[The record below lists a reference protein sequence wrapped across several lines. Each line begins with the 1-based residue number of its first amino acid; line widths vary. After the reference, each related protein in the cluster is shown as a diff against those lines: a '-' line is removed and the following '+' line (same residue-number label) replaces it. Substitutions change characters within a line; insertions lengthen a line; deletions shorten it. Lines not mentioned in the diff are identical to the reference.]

1 MLNPKKMPTF
11 APLKRREIRDGYGR
25 MAEWSN
31 AAVLKTVDLHGSGGS
46 NPSSSARI
54 GSFLRSDFFF
64 QVAYTPGPARST
76 DLFLVYSVNTLT
88 PFAMARVL
96 SALLKFYLSLHTTKT
111 NGIKMD
117 KNKVTEFLKH
127 RVLERF
133 ALGADA
139 ASQEEVNSNIQKG
152 IMIRG
157 TNLWVLIFAIF
168 IASLGLNTNSTA
180 VIIGAM
186 LISPLMG
193 PIIGMGYSMGVYDFR
208 LLKESLR
215 NFLIMIVVSLATSA
229 LFFTL
234 PLITTT
240 QSELLARTQPTT
252 YDILIALFGGLAGMV
267 AQTRKDRTGTVIPGV
282 AIATALMPPLCT
294 VGYGLATF
302 QFRFMLGALYLFTIN
317 SLFIALA
324 SFIVTRIMKF
334 KMIGEIEEHRLKKL
348 QNLMILVIV
357 LVTLPSVL
365 IAVSII
371 QRSSFE
377 ANYKKFVDE
386 AFNYDNTFV
395 VESNCQFN
403 PGRKKQSVIEVRLFG
418 EPLSDN
424 VINNIRGQMSSV
436 YHLPNADLVV
446 RQSNQE
452 GGGIAITALQSNY
465 TEMLNEKNRQI
476 SYLQERLASLGTAD
490 TLAVS
495 SMSRELGVFVPD
507 ISDMSMQRHISYNIN
522 GAATDTTYICIISF
536 RDDLEA
542 EPDMDLIKHWLTNR
556 TGASNI
562 QILVK

>member
-1 MLNPKKMPTF
+1 
-11 APLKRREIRDGYGR
+11 
-25 MAEWSN
+25 
-31 AAVLKTVDLHGSGGS
+31 
-46 NPSSSARI
+46 
-54 GSFLRSDFFF
+54 
-64 QVAYTPGPARST
+64 
-76 DLFLVYSVNTLT
+76 
-88 PFAMARVL
+88 
-96 SALLKFYLSLHTTKT
+96 
-111 NGIKMD
+111 MD

-193 PIIGMGYSMGVYDFR
+193 PIIGMGYSMGVYDFN

-215 NFLIMIVVSLATSA
+215 NFMFMIVVSLITSA
-229 LFFTL
+229 IFFTL
-234 PLITTT
+234 PLISST

-294 VGYGLATF
+294 VGYGLATL

-317 SLFIALA
+317 SIFIALA
-324 SFIVTRIMKF
+324 SFIVTRVMNF
-334 KMIGEIEEHRLKKL
+334 KMIGELEPGKLKKL
-348 QNLMILVIV
+348 KRAMVAVIII
-357 LVTLPSVL
+357 VTLPSVL
-365 IAVSII
+365 IAISII
-371 QRSSFE
+371 QRSAFE
-377 ANYKKFVDE
+377 ANYRNFVDE
-386 AFNYDNTFV
+386 AFKYDNTFV
-395 VESNCQFN
+395 VESKYEYNAN
-403 PGRKKQSVIEVRLFG
+403 PRKQSVIEVRLFG

-436 YHLPNADLVV
+436 YHLPKVDLVV

-452 GGGIAITALQSNY
+452 DGGIAITALQSNY

-476 SYLQERLASLGTAD
+476 SHLQEQLSSIRTAD

-495 SMSRELGVFVPD
+495 SMTRELGIFVPE
-507 ISDMSMQRHISYNIN
+507 INDMSLQRHISYNTD
-522 GAATDTTYICIISF
+522 GAATDTAYICIISF
-536 RDDLEA
+536 QDDTDIQ
-542 EPDMDLIKHWLTNR
+542 PKIDLIKDWLTKR
-556 TGASNI
+556 AGATNI
-562 QILVK
+562 NILVK

>member
-1 MLNPKKMPTF
+1 MHF
-11 APLKRREIRDGYGR
+11 IRH
-25 MAEWSN
+25 
-31 AAVLKTVDLHGSGGS
+31 K
-46 NPSSSARI
+46 
-54 GSFLRSDFFF
+54 
-64 QVAYTPGPARST
+64 
-76 DLFLVYSVNTLT
+76 
-88 PFAMARVL
+88 
-96 SALLKFYLSLHTTKT
+96 
-111 NGIKMD
+111 
-117 KNKVTEFLKH
+117 
-127 RVLERF
+127 VLERF

-139 ASQEEVNSNIQKG
+139 ATQEEVNSNIQKG
-152 IMIRG
+152 IMIKG
-157 TNLWVLIFAIF
+157 SNLWVLIFAIF

-193 PIIGMGYSMGVYDFR
+193 PIIGMGYSMGVYDFA

-215 NFLIMIVVSLATSA
+215 NFLIMILVSLVTSA
-229 LFFTL
+229 IFFTL
-234 PLITTT
+234 PLITST

-267 AQTRKDRTGTVIPGV
+267 AQTRKERTGTVIPGV

-324 SFIVTRIMKF
+324 SFIVTRVMNY
-334 KMIGEIEEHRLKKL
+334 KMIGEIEEHRLKRLK
-348 QNLMILVIV
+348 NLMILIIVII
-357 LVTLPSVL
+357 TLPSVL
-365 IAVSII
+365 IAISII

-377 ANYKKFVDE
+377 ANYKNFVAE

-395 VESNCQFN
+395 VESTYQYN
-403 PGRKKQSVIEVRLFG
+403 PGLKKQSVIEVRLFG

-424 VINNIRGQMSSV
+424 VVNNIRGQMSSV
-436 YHLPNADLVV
+436 YHLPKADLVV

-476 SYLQERLASLGTAD
+476 SRLQEQLASIRTVD

-495 SMSRELGVFVPD
+495 SMTRELGIFVPD
-507 ISDMSMQRHISYNIN
+507 ISDMSLQRHISYNID
-522 GAATDTTYICIISF
+522 GAATDTAYICIISF
-536 RDDLEA
+536 REDMEA
-542 EPDMDLIKHWLTNR
+542 EPDIDLIKHWLTNR

-562 QILVK
+562 KILVK

>member
-1 MLNPKKMPTF
+1 
-11 APLKRREIRDGYGR
+11 
-25 MAEWSN
+25 
-31 AAVLKTVDLHGSGGS
+31 
-46 NPSSSARI
+46 
-54 GSFLRSDFFF
+54 
-64 QVAYTPGPARST
+64 
-76 DLFLVYSVNTLT
+76 
-88 PFAMARVL
+88 
-96 SALLKFYLSLHTTKT
+96 
-111 NGIKMD
+111 MD
-117 KNKVTEFLKH
+117 KNNVIHFIRHK
-127 RVLERF
+127 VLERF

-139 ASQEEVNSNIQKG
+139 ATQEEVNSNIQKG
-152 IMIRG
+152 IMIKG
-157 TNLWVLIFAIF
+157 SNLWVLIFAIF

-193 PIIGMGYSMGVYDFR
+193 PIIGMGYSMGVYDFA

-215 NFLIMIVVSLATSA
+215 NFLIMIVVSLVTSA
-229 LFFTL
+229 IFFTL
-234 PLITTT
+234 PLITST

-267 AQTRKDRTGTVIPGV
+267 AQTRKERTGTVIPGV

-324 SFIVTRIMKF
+324 SFIVTRVMNY
-334 KMIGEIEEHRLKKL
+334 KMIGEIEEHRLKRLK
-348 QNLMILVIV
+348 NLMILIIVII
-357 LVTLPSVL
+357 TLPSVL
-365 IAVSII
+365 IAISII

-377 ANYKKFVDE
+377 ANYKNFVAE

-395 VESNCQFN
+395 VESTYRYN
-403 PGRKKQSVIEVRLFG
+403 PGLKKQSVIEVRLFG

-424 VINNIRGQMSSV
+424 VVNNIRGQMSSV
-436 YHLPNADLVV
+436 YHLPKADLVV

-476 SYLQERLASLGTAD
+476 SRLQEQLASIRTAD

-495 SMSRELGVFVPD
+495 SMTRELGIFVPD
-507 ISDMSMQRHISYNIN
+507 ISDMSLQRHISYNID
-522 GAATDTTYICIISF
+522 GAATDTAYICIISF
-536 RDDLEA
+536 REDMEA
-542 EPDMDLIKHWLTNR
+542 EPDIDLIKHWLTNR

-562 QILVK
+562 KILVK

>member
-1 MLNPKKMPTF
+1 
-11 APLKRREIRDGYGR
+11 
-25 MAEWSN
+25 
-31 AAVLKTVDLHGSGGS
+31 
-46 NPSSSARI
+46 
-54 GSFLRSDFFF
+54 
-64 QVAYTPGPARST
+64 
-76 DLFLVYSVNTLT
+76 
-88 PFAMARVL
+88 
-96 SALLKFYLSLHTTKT
+96 
-111 NGIKMD
+111 MD
-117 KNKVTEFLKH
+117 KNKVMDFIRH

-139 ASQEEVNSNIQKG
+139 ATQEEVNSNIRKG

-193 PIIGMGYSMGVYDFR
+193 PIIGMGYSMGVYDFN

-215 NFLIMIVVSLATSA
+215 NFLFMIVVSLITSA
-229 LFFTL
+229 IFFTL
-234 PLITTT
+234 PLISST

-294 VGYGLATF
+294 VGYGLATL

-317 SLFIALA
+317 SIFIALA
-324 SFIVTRIMKF
+324 SFIVTRVMNF
-334 KMIGEIEEHRLKKL
+334 NMIGELEPDKLKKL
-348 QNLMILVIV
+348 KRAMVAVIII
-357 LVTLPSVL
+357 VTLPSVL
-365 IAVSII
+365 IAISII
-371 QRSSFE
+371 QRSAFE
-377 ANYKKFVDE
+377 ANYRNFVDE
-386 AFNYDNTFV
+386 AFKYDNTFV
-395 VESNCQFN
+395 VESKYEYNAN
-403 PGRKKQSVIEVRLFG
+403 PRKQSVIEVRLFG

-436 YHLPNADLVV
+436 YHLPKVDLVV

-452 GGGIAITALQSNY
+452 DGGIAITALQSNY

-476 SYLQERLASLGTAD
+476 SHLQEQLSSIRTAD

-495 SMSRELGVFVPD
+495 NMTRELGIFVPE
-507 ISDMSMQRHISYNIN
+507 INDMSLQRHISYNTD
-522 GAATDTTYICIISF
+522 GAATDTAYICIISF
-536 RDDLEA
+536 RDETDIQ
-542 EPDMDLIKHWLTNR
+542 PKIDLIKDWLTKR
-556 TGASNI
+556 AGATNI
-562 QILVK
+562 NILVK

>member
-1 MLNPKKMPTF
+1 
-11 APLKRREIRDGYGR
+11 
-25 MAEWSN
+25 
-31 AAVLKTVDLHGSGGS
+31 
-46 NPSSSARI
+46 
-54 GSFLRSDFFF
+54 
-64 QVAYTPGPARST
+64 
-76 DLFLVYSVNTLT
+76 
-88 PFAMARVL
+88 
-96 SALLKFYLSLHTTKT
+96 
-111 NGIKMD
+111 MD

-127 RVLERF
+127 RVLDRF

-139 ASQEEVNSNIQKG
+139 ASQEEVNSNIHKG

-193 PIIGMGYSMGVYDFR
+193 PIIGMGYSMGVYDFN

-215 NFLIMIVVSLATSA
+215 NFLFMIVVSLITSA
-229 LFFTL
+229 VFFTL
-234 PLITTT
+234 PLISST

-294 VGYGLATF
+294 VGYGLATL

-317 SLFIALA
+317 SIFIALA
-324 SFIVTRIMKF
+324 SFIVTRVMNF
-334 KMIGEIEEHRLKKL
+334 KMIGELEPDKLKKL
-348 QNLMILVIV
+348 KRAMVAVIII
-357 LVTLPSVL
+357 VTLPSVL
-365 IAVSII
+365 IAISII
-371 QRSSFE
+371 QRSAFE
-377 ANYKKFVDE
+377 ANYRNFVDE
-386 AFNYDNTFV
+386 AFKYDNTFV
-395 VESNCQFN
+395 VESKYEYNAN
-403 PGRKKQSVIEVRLFG
+403 PRKQSVIEVRLFG

-436 YHLPNADLVV
+436 YHLPKVDLVV

-452 GGGIAITALQSNY
+452 DGGIAITALQSNY

-476 SYLQERLASLGTAD
+476 SHLQEQLSSIRTAD

-495 SMSRELGVFVPD
+495 SMTRELGIFVPE
-507 ISDMSMQRHISYNIN
+507 INDMSLQRHISYNTD
-522 GAATDTTYICIISF
+522 GAATDTAYICIISF
-536 RDDLEA
+536 WDETDIQ
-542 EPDMDLIKHWLTNR
+542 PKIDLIKDWLTKR
-556 TGASNI
+556 AGATNVN
-562 QILVK
+562 ILVK

>member
-1 MLNPKKMPTF
+1 
-11 APLKRREIRDGYGR
+11 
-25 MAEWSN
+25 
-31 AAVLKTVDLHGSGGS
+31 
-46 NPSSSARI
+46 
-54 GSFLRSDFFF
+54 
-64 QVAYTPGPARST
+64 
-76 DLFLVYSVNTLT
+76 
-88 PFAMARVL
+88 
-96 SALLKFYLSLHTTKT
+96 
-111 NGIKMD
+111 MD

-139 ASQEEVNSNIQKG
+139 ASQEEVNSNIHKG

-193 PIIGMGYSMGVYDFR
+193 PIIGMGYSMGVYDFN

-215 NFLIMIVVSLATSA
+215 NFLFMIVVSLITSA
-229 LFFTL
+229 IFFTL
-234 PLITTT
+234 PLISST

-294 VGYGLATF
+294 VGYGLATL

-317 SLFIALA
+317 SIFIALA
-324 SFIVTRIMKF
+324 SFIVTRVMNF
-334 KMIGEIEEHRLKKL
+334 KMIGELEPDKLKKL
-348 QNLMILVIV
+348 KHAMVAVIII
-357 LVTLPSVL
+357 VTLPSVL
-365 IAVSII
+365 IAISII
-371 QRSSFE
+371 QRSAFE
-377 ANYKKFVDE
+377 ANYRNFVDE
-386 AFNYDNTFV
+386 AFKYDNTFV
-395 VESNCQFN
+395 VESKYEYNAN
-403 PGRKKQSVIEVRLFG
+403 PRKQSVIEVRLFG

-436 YHLPNADLVV
+436 YHLPKVDLVV

-452 GGGIAITALQSNY
+452 DGGIAITALQSNY

-476 SYLQERLASLGTAD
+476 SHLQEQLSSIRTAD

-495 SMSRELGVFVPD
+495 NMTRELGIFVPE
-507 ISDMSMQRHISYNIN
+507 INDMSLQRHISYNTD
-522 GAATDTTYICIISF
+522 GAATDTAYICIISF
-536 RDDLEA
+536 QDDTDIQ
-542 EPDMDLIKHWLTNR
+542 PKIDLIKDWLTKR
-556 TGASNI
+556 AGATNI
-562 QILVK
+562 NILVK

>member
-1 MLNPKKMPTF
+1 
-11 APLKRREIRDGYGR
+11 
-25 MAEWSN
+25 
-31 AAVLKTVDLHGSGGS
+31 
-46 NPSSSARI
+46 
-54 GSFLRSDFFF
+54 
-64 QVAYTPGPARST
+64 
-76 DLFLVYSVNTLT
+76 
-88 PFAMARVL
+88 
-96 SALLKFYLSLHTTKT
+96 
-111 NGIKMD
+111 MD
-117 KNKVTEFLKH
+117 KNKVADFLKH

-139 ASQEEVNSNIQKG
+139 ASQEEVNSNIRKG
-152 IMIRG
+152 ITIRG

-193 PIIGMGYSMGVYDFR
+193 PIIGMGYSMGVYDFN
-208 LLKESLR
+208 LLKESIR
-215 NFLIMIVVSLATSA
+215 NFLFMVVISLITSA

-267 AQTRKDRTGTVIPGV
+267 AQTRKERTGTVIPGV

-294 VGYGLATF
+294 VGYGLATL

-317 SLFIALA
+317 TIFIALA
-324 SFIVTRIMKF
+324 SFLVTRVMKF

-348 QNLMILVIV
+348 KNLMVMVII
-357 LVTLPSVL
+357 LVTLPSVM

-377 ANYKKFVDE
+377 ANYKHFVDE
-386 AFNYDNTFV
+386 AFQYDNTFV
-395 VESNCQFN
+395 VESSFEYN
-403 PGRKKQSVIEVRLFG
+403 PAPKKQSVIEVRLFG

-424 VINNIRGQMSSV
+424 VIGNIRGQMTTV
-436 YHLPNADLVV
+436 YHLPKTDLVV

-452 GGGIAITALQSNY
+452 GGEVAISALQSNY
-465 TEMLNEKNRQI
+465 SEMLAEKNRQI
-476 SYLQERLASLGTAD
+476 AYLQDQLSSIRTAD

-495 SMSRELGVFVPD
+495 SMTRELGIFVPQ
-507 ISDMSMQRHISYNIN
+507 ISDMSLSRHVSYNID
-522 GAATDTTYICIISF
+522 GAATDTLYICIITF
-536 RDDLEA
+536 RNEM
-542 EPDMDLIKHWLTNR
+542 ESVPDMDLIRHWLTNR
-556 TGASNI
+556 TGVSNI
-562 QILVK
+562 KFLVK

>member
-1 MLNPKKMPTF
+1 
-11 APLKRREIRDGYGR
+11 
-25 MAEWSN
+25 
-31 AAVLKTVDLHGSGGS
+31 
-46 NPSSSARI
+46 
-54 GSFLRSDFFF
+54 
-64 QVAYTPGPARST
+64 
-76 DLFLVYSVNTLT
+76 
-88 PFAMARVL
+88 
-96 SALLKFYLSLHTTKT
+96 
-111 NGIKMD
+111 MD

-193 PIIGMGYSMGVYDFR
+193 PIIGMGYSMGVYDFN

-215 NFLIMIVVSLATSA
+215 NFLFMIIVSLITSA
-229 LFFTL
+229 IFFTL
-234 PLITTT
+234 PLISST

-294 VGYGLATF
+294 VGYGLATL

-317 SLFIALA
+317 SIFIALA
-324 SFIVTRIMKF
+324 SFIVTRVMNF
-334 KMIGEIEEHRLKKL
+334 NMIGELEPDKLKKL
-348 QNLMILVIV
+348 KRAMVAVIII
-357 LVTLPSVL
+357 VTLPSVL
-365 IAVSII
+365 IAISII
-371 QRSSFE
+371 QRSAFE
-377 ANYKKFVDE
+377 ANYRNFVDE
-386 AFNYDNTFV
+386 AFKYDNTFV
-395 VESNCQFN
+395 VESKYEYNAN
-403 PGRKKQSVIEVRLFG
+403 PRKQSLIEVRLFG

-436 YHLPNADLVV
+436 YHLPKVDLVV

-452 GGGIAITALQSNY
+452 DGGIAITALQSNY

-476 SYLQERLASLGTAD
+476 SHLQEQLSSIRTAD

-495 SMSRELGVFVPD
+495 SMTRELGIFVPE
-507 ISDMSMQRHISYNIN
+507 INDMSLQRHISYNTD
-522 GAATDTTYICIISF
+522 GAATDTAYICIISF
-536 RDDLEA
+536 RDDTDIQ
-542 EPDMDLIKHWLTNR
+542 PKIDLIKDWLTKR
-556 TGASNI
+556 AGATNI
-562 QILVK
+562 NILVK

>member
-1 MLNPKKMPTF
+1 
-11 APLKRREIRDGYGR
+11 
-25 MAEWSN
+25 
-31 AAVLKTVDLHGSGGS
+31 
-46 NPSSSARI
+46 
-54 GSFLRSDFFF
+54 
-64 QVAYTPGPARST
+64 
-76 DLFLVYSVNTLT
+76 
-88 PFAMARVL
+88 
-96 SALLKFYLSLHTTKT
+96 
-111 NGIKMD
+111 MD

>member
-1 MLNPKKMPTF
+1 
-11 APLKRREIRDGYGR
+11 
-25 MAEWSN
+25 
-31 AAVLKTVDLHGSGGS
+31 
-46 NPSSSARI
+46 
-54 GSFLRSDFFF
+54 
-64 QVAYTPGPARST
+64 
-76 DLFLVYSVNTLT
+76 
-88 PFAMARVL
+88 
-96 SALLKFYLSLHTTKT
+96 
-111 NGIKMD
+111 MD

-139 ASQEEVNSNIQKG
+139 ASQEEVNSNIHKG

-193 PIIGMGYSMGVYDFR
+193 PIIGMGYSMGVYDFN

-215 NFLIMIVVSLATSA
+215 NFLFMIVVSLITSA
-229 LFFTL
+229 VFFTL
-234 PLITTT
+234 PLITST

-294 VGYGLATF
+294 VGYGLATL

-317 SLFIALA
+317 SIFIALA
-324 SFIVTRIMKF
+324 SFIVTRVMKF
-334 KMIGEIEEHRLKKL
+334 KMIGELEPDKLKKL
-348 QNLMILVIV
+348 KHAMVAVIIIV
-357 LVTLPSVL
+357 SLPSVL
-365 IAVSII
+365 IAISII
-371 QRSSFE
+371 QRSAFE
-377 ANYKKFVDE
+377 ANYRNFVDE
-386 AFNYDNTFV
+386 AFKYDNTFV
-395 VESNCQFN
+395 VESKYEYNAN
-403 PGRKKQSVIEVRLFG
+403 PRKQSVIEVRLFG

-436 YHLPNADLVV
+436 YHLPKVDLVV

-452 GGGIAITALQSNY
+452 DGGIAITALQSNY

-476 SYLQERLASLGTAD
+476 SHLQEQLSSIRTAD

-495 SMSRELGVFVPD
+495 SMTRELGIFVPE
-507 ISDMSMQRHISYNIN
+507 INDMSLQRHISYNTD
-522 GAATDTTYICIISF
+522 GAATDTAYICIISF
-536 RDDLEA
+536 QDDTDIQ
-542 EPDMDLIKHWLTNR
+542 PKTDLIKDWLTKR
-556 TGASNI
+556 TGATNI
-562 QILVK
+562 NILVK

>member
-1 MLNPKKMPTF
+1 MSTF
-11 APLKRREIRDGYGR
+11 APLKRREIRDGFGR

>member
-1 MLNPKKMPTF
+1 M
-11 APLKRREIRDGYGR
+11 
-25 MAEWSN
+25 
-31 AAVLKTVDLHGSGGS
+31 
-46 NPSSSARI
+46 
-54 GSFLRSDFFF
+54 DF
-64 QVAYTPGPARST
+64 V
-76 DLFLVYSVNTLT
+76 
-88 PFAMARVL
+88 
-96 SALLKFYLSLHTTKT
+96 
-111 NGIKMD
+111 
-117 KNKVTEFLKH
+117 KH

-133 ALGADA
+133 TLGADA
-139 ASQEEVNSNIQKG
+139 ASQEEINSNIQKG

-193 PIIGMGYSMGVYDFR
+193 PIIGMGYSMGVFDFA

-215 NFLIMIVVSLATSA
+215 NFLIMIVVSLVTSA
-229 LFFTL
+229 IFFTL
-234 PLITTT
+234 PLITST

-302 QFRFMLGALYLFTIN
+302 QFKFMLGALYLFTIN
-317 SLFIALA
+317 SIFIALA
-324 SFIVTRIMKF
+324 SFIVTRVMKF
-334 KMIGEIEEHRLKKL
+334 KMIGEIEEHRLKRLK
-348 QNLMILVIV
+348 NLMIFIIV
-357 LVTLPSVL
+357 LITLPSVL
-365 IAVSII
+365 IAISII

-377 ANYKKFVDE
+377 ANYKHFVDE

-395 VESNCQFN
+395 VESSADYK

-418 EPLSDN
+418 EPLSEN
-424 VINNIRGQMSSV
+424 VINNIRSQMSSV
-436 YHLPNADLVV
+436 YHLPKVDLVV

-452 GGGIAITALQSNY
+452 GGGIAISALQSNY

-476 SYLQERLASLGTAD
+476 SRLQEQLSSIRTAD

-495 SMSRELGVFVPD
+495 NMTRELGIFVPE
-507 ISDMSMQRHISYNIN
+507 ISDMSMQRHISYNPD
-522 GAATDTTYICIISF
+522 GAATDTSYICIISF
-536 RDDLEA
+536 REDMEK
-542 EPDMDLIKHWLTNR
+542 EPDMDLIRHWLHNR
-556 TGASNI
+556 TGAGNI
-562 QILVK
+562 KILVE

>member
-1 MLNPKKMPTF
+1 
-11 APLKRREIRDGYGR
+11 
-25 MAEWSN
+25 
-31 AAVLKTVDLHGSGGS
+31 
-46 NPSSSARI
+46 
-54 GSFLRSDFFF
+54 
-64 QVAYTPGPARST
+64 
-76 DLFLVYSVNTLT
+76 
-88 PFAMARVL
+88 
-96 SALLKFYLSLHTTKT
+96 
-111 NGIKMD
+111 MD
-117 KNKVTEFLKH
+117 KNSVMHFIKH

-139 ASQEEVNSNIQKG
+139 ASQEEVNSNVQKG
-152 IMIRG
+152 IMIKG

-193 PIIGMGYSMGVYDFR
+193 PIIGMGYSMGVYDFN
-208 LLKESLR
+208 LLKESFR
-215 NFLIMIVVSLATSA
+215 NFLIMIVVSLVTSA
-229 LFFTL
+229 VFFTL
-234 PLITTT
+234 PLISAT

-317 SLFIALA
+317 SIFIALA

-334 KMIGEIEEHRLKKL
+334 KMIGELEPIQLKKL
-348 QNLMILVIV
+348 KSAMVAVIV
-357 LVTLPSVL
+357 IVTLPSIL
-365 IAVSII
+365 IAISII

-377 ANYKKFVDE
+377 ANYRHFVDE

-395 VESNCQFN
+395 VESTSQYN

-418 EPLSDN
+418 EPLPES

-436 YHLPNADLVV
+436 YHLPKVDLVV

-465 TEMLNEKNRQI
+465 TEMLSEKNRQI
-476 SYLQERLASLGTAD
+476 SRLQEQLASIRMAD
-490 TLAVS
+490 TLAVGN
-495 SMSRELGVFVPD
+495 MTRELGIFVPQVK
-507 ISDMSMQRHISYNIN
+507 DMSLSRHISYNID
-522 GAATDTTYICIISF
+522 GMPTDTSYICILSF
-536 RDDLEA
+536 QEES
-542 EPDMDLIKHWLTNR
+542 EPDMDLIRHWLTNR
-556 TGASNI
+556 TGTNDINI
-562 QILVK
+562 LIK

>member
-1 MLNPKKMPTF
+1 
-11 APLKRREIRDGYGR
+11 
-25 MAEWSN
+25 
-31 AAVLKTVDLHGSGGS
+31 
-46 NPSSSARI
+46 
-54 GSFLRSDFFF
+54 
-64 QVAYTPGPARST
+64 
-76 DLFLVYSVNTLT
+76 
-88 PFAMARVL
+88 
-96 SALLKFYLSLHTTKT
+96 
-111 NGIKMD
+111 MD

-139 ASQEEVNSNIQKG
+139 ASQEEVNSNIHKG

-193 PIIGMGYSMGVYDFR
+193 PIIGMGYSMGVYDFN

-215 NFLIMIVVSLATSA
+215 NFLFMIVVSLITSA
-229 LFFTL
+229 IFFTL
-234 PLITTT
+234 PLISST

-294 VGYGLATF
+294 VGYGLATL

-317 SLFIALA
+317 SIFIALA
-324 SFIVTRIMKF
+324 SFIVTRVMNF
-334 KMIGEIEEHRLKKL
+334 NMIGELEPDKLKKL
-348 QNLMILVIV
+348 KRAMVAVIII
-357 LVTLPSVL
+357 VTLPSVL
-365 IAVSII
+365 IAISII
-371 QRSSFE
+371 QRSAFE
-377 ANYKKFVDE
+377 ANYRNFVDE
-386 AFNYDNTFV
+386 AFKYDNTFV
-395 VESNCQFN
+395 VESKYEYNAN
-403 PGRKKQSVIEVRLFG
+403 PRKQSVIEVRLFG

-436 YHLPNADLVV
+436 YHLPKVDLVV

-452 GGGIAITALQSNY
+452 DGGIAITALQSNY

-476 SYLQERLASLGTAD
+476 SHLQEQLSSIRTAD

-495 SMSRELGVFVPD
+495 SMTRELGIFVPE
-507 ISDMSMQRHISYNIN
+507 INDMSLQRHISYNTD
-522 GAATDTTYICIISF
+522 GAATDTAYICIISF
-536 RDDLEA
+536 RDETDIQ
-542 EPDMDLIKHWLTNR
+542 PKIDLIKDWLTKR
-556 TGASNI
+556 AGATNI
-562 QILVK
+562 NILVK

>member
-1 MLNPKKMPTF
+1 
-11 APLKRREIRDGYGR
+11 
-25 MAEWSN
+25 
-31 AAVLKTVDLHGSGGS
+31 
-46 NPSSSARI
+46 
-54 GSFLRSDFFF
+54 
-64 QVAYTPGPARST
+64 
-76 DLFLVYSVNTLT
+76 
-88 PFAMARVL
+88 
-96 SALLKFYLSLHTTKT
+96 
-111 NGIKMD
+111 MD

-193 PIIGMGYSMGVYDFR
+193 PIIGMGYSMGVYDFN

-215 NFLIMIVVSLATSA
+215 NFMFMIVVSLITSA
-229 LFFTL
+229 IFFTL
-234 PLITTT
+234 PLISST

-294 VGYGLATF
+294 VGYGLATL

-317 SLFIALA
+317 SIFIALA
-324 SFIVTRIMKF
+324 SFIVTRVMNF
-334 KMIGEIEEHRLKKL
+334 KMIGELEPGKLKKL
-348 QNLMILVIV
+348 KRAMVAVIII
-357 LVTLPSVL
+357 VTLPSVL
-365 IAVSII
+365 IAISII
-371 QRSSFE
+371 QRSAFE
-377 ANYKKFVDE
+377 ANYRNFVDE
-386 AFNYDNTFV
+386 AFKYDNTFV
-395 VESNCQFN
+395 VESKYEYNAN
-403 PGRKKQSVIEVRLFG
+403 PRKQSVIEVRLFG

-436 YHLPNADLVV
+436 YHLPRVDLVV

-452 GGGIAITALQSNY
+452 DGGIAITALQSNY

-476 SYLQERLASLGTAD
+476 SHLQEQLSSIRTAD

-495 SMSRELGVFVPD
+495 SMTRELGIFVPE
-507 ISDMSMQRHISYNIN
+507 INDMSLQRHISYNTD
-522 GAATDTTYICIISF
+522 GAATDTAYICIISF
-536 RDDLEA
+536 QDDTDIQ
-542 EPDMDLIKHWLTNR
+542 PKIDLIKDWLTKR
-556 TGASNI
+556 AGATNI
-562 QILVK
+562 NILVK

>member
-1 MLNPKKMPTF
+1 
-11 APLKRREIRDGYGR
+11 
-25 MAEWSN
+25 
-31 AAVLKTVDLHGSGGS
+31 
-46 NPSSSARI
+46 
-54 GSFLRSDFFF
+54 
-64 QVAYTPGPARST
+64 
-76 DLFLVYSVNTLT
+76 
-88 PFAMARVL
+88 
-96 SALLKFYLSLHTTKT
+96 
-111 NGIKMD
+111 MD

-193 PIIGMGYSMGVYDFR
+193 PIIGMGYSMGVYDFN

-215 NFLIMIVVSLATSA
+215 NFLFMIVVSLITSA
-229 LFFTL
+229 IFFTL
-234 PLITTT
+234 PLISST

-294 VGYGLATF
+294 VGYGLATL

-317 SLFIALA
+317 SIFIALA
-324 SFIVTRIMKF
+324 SFIVTRVMNF
-334 KMIGEIEEHRLKKL
+334 NMIGELEPDKLKRLKRA
-348 QNLMILVIV
+348 MVAVIII
-357 LVTLPSVL
+357 VTLPSVL
-365 IAVSII
+365 IAISII

-377 ANYKKFVDE
+377 TNYRNFVAE
-386 AFNYDNTFV
+386 AFKYDNTFV
-395 VESNCQFN
+395 VESSYEYK
-403 PGRKKQSVIEVRLFG
+403 PGFKKQSIIEVRLFG
-418 EPLSDN
+418 EPLAEN

-436 YHLPNADLVV
+436 YHLPKADLVV

-452 GGGIAITALQSNY
+452 DGGIAITALQSNY

-476 SYLQERLASLGTAD
+476 SHLQEQLSSIRTAD

-495 SMSRELGVFVPD
+495 SMTRELGIFVPE
-507 ISDMSMQRHISYNIN
+507 INDMSLQRHISYNTD
-522 GAATDTTYICIISF
+522 GAATDTAYICIISF
-536 RDDLEA
+536 RDETDIQ
-542 EPDMDLIKHWLTNR
+542 PKIDLIKDWLTKR
-556 TGASNI
+556 TGATNI
-562 QILVK
+562 NILVK

>member
-1 MLNPKKMPTF
+1 
-11 APLKRREIRDGYGR
+11 
-25 MAEWSN
+25 
-31 AAVLKTVDLHGSGGS
+31 
-46 NPSSSARI
+46 
-54 GSFLRSDFFF
+54 
-64 QVAYTPGPARST
+64 
-76 DLFLVYSVNTLT
+76 
-88 PFAMARVL
+88 
-96 SALLKFYLSLHTTKT
+96 
-111 NGIKMD
+111 MD

-139 ASQEEVNSNIQKG
+139 ASQEEVNSNIHKG

-193 PIIGMGYSMGVYDFR
+193 PIIGMGYSMGVYDFN

-215 NFLIMIVVSLATSA
+215 NFLFMIVVSLITSA
-229 LFFTL
+229 IFFTL
-234 PLITTT
+234 PLITST

-317 SLFIALA
+317 SIFIALA
-324 SFIVTRIMKF
+324 SFIVTRVMNF
-334 KMIGEIEEHRLKKL
+334 KMIGELEPDKLKKL
-348 QNLMILVIV
+348 KHAMVAVIII
-357 LVTLPSVL
+357 VTLPSVL
-365 IAVSII
+365 IAISII
-371 QRSSFE
+371 QRSAFE
-377 ANYKKFVDE
+377 NNYRNFVDE
-386 AFNYDNTFV
+386 AFKYDNTFV
-395 VESNCQFN
+395 VESTYEYNAN
-403 PGRKKQSVIEVRLFG
+403 PRKQSVIEVRLFG

-436 YHLPNADLVV
+436 YHLPKVDLVV

-452 GGGIAITALQSNY
+452 DGGIAITALQSNY

-476 SYLQERLASLGTAD
+476 SHLQEQLSSIRTAD

-495 SMSRELGVFVPD
+495 NMTRELGIFVPE
-507 ISDMSMQRHISYNIN
+507 INDMSLQRHISYNTD
-522 GAATDTTYICIISF
+522 GAATDTAYICIISF
-536 RDDLEA
+536 RDETDIQ
-542 EPDMDLIKHWLTNR
+542 PKVDLIKDWLTKR
-556 TGASNI
+556 TGATNI
-562 QILVK
+562 NILVK

>member
-1 MLNPKKMPTF
+1 
-11 APLKRREIRDGYGR
+11 
-25 MAEWSN
+25 
-31 AAVLKTVDLHGSGGS
+31 
-46 NPSSSARI
+46 
-54 GSFLRSDFFF
+54 
-64 QVAYTPGPARST
+64 
-76 DLFLVYSVNTLT
+76 
-88 PFAMARVL
+88 
-96 SALLKFYLSLHTTKT
+96 
-111 NGIKMD
+111 MD

-139 ASQEEVNSNIQKG
+139 ASQEEVNSNIHKG

-193 PIIGMGYSMGVYDFR
+193 PIIGMGYSMGVYDFN

-215 NFLIMIVVSLATSA
+215 NFLFMIAVSLITSA
-229 LFFTL
+229 IFFTL
-234 PLITTT
+234 PLITST

-317 SLFIALA
+317 SIFIALA
-324 SFIVTRIMKF
+324 SFIVTRVMNF
-334 KMIGEIEEHRLKKL
+334 KMIGELEPDKLKKL
-348 QNLMILVIV
+348 KRAMVAVIII
-357 LVTLPSVL
+357 VTLPSVL
-365 IAVSII
+365 IAISII
-371 QRSSFE
+371 QRSAFE
-377 ANYKKFVDE
+377 ANYRNFVDE
-386 AFNYDNTFV
+386 AFKYDNTFV
-395 VESNCQFN
+395 VESKYEYNAN
-403 PGRKKQSVIEVRLFG
+403 PRKQSVIEVRLFG

-436 YHLPNADLVV
+436 YHLPKVDLVV

-452 GGGIAITALQSNY
+452 DGGIAITALQSNY

-476 SYLQERLASLGTAD
+476 SHLQEQLSSIRTAD

-495 SMSRELGVFVPD
+495 SMTRELGIFVPE
-507 ISDMSMQRHISYNIN
+507 INDMSLQRHISYNTD
-522 GAATDTTYICIISF
+522 GAATDTAYICIISF
-536 RDDLEA
+536 RDETDIQ
-542 EPDMDLIKHWLTNR
+542 PKIDLIKDWLTKR
-556 TGASNI
+556 AGATNI
-562 QILVK
+562 NILVK

>member
-1 MLNPKKMPTF
+1 
-11 APLKRREIRDGYGR
+11 
-25 MAEWSN
+25 
-31 AAVLKTVDLHGSGGS
+31 
-46 NPSSSARI
+46 
-54 GSFLRSDFFF
+54 
-64 QVAYTPGPARST
+64 
-76 DLFLVYSVNTLT
+76 
-88 PFAMARVL
+88 
-96 SALLKFYLSLHTTKT
+96 
-111 NGIKMD
+111 MD
-117 KNKVTEFLKH
+117 KEGFIGYFRNK
-127 RVLERF
+127 VLERF
-133 ALGADA
+133 ALGDDA
-139 ASQEEVNSNIQKG
+139 ATQSEVNSNIQKG
-152 IMIRG
+152 IMIKG
-157 TNLWVLIFAIF
+157 SNLWVLIFAIF

-193 PIIGMGYSMGVYDFR
+193 PIIGMGYSMGVYDFA

-215 NFLIMIVVSLATSA
+215 NFLIMIVVSLVTSA
-229 LFFTL
+229 IFFTL
-234 PLITTT
+234 PLITST

-267 AQTRKDRTGTVIPGV
+267 AQTRKERTGTVIPGV

-324 SFIVTRIMKF
+324 SFIVTRVMKY
-334 KMIGEIEEHRLKKL
+334 KMIGEIEENRLKKL
-348 QNLMILVIV
+348 KNLMIVIIV
-357 LVTLPSVL
+357 IITLPSVL
-365 IAVSII
+365 IAISII

-377 ANYKKFVDE
+377 ANYKNFVAE

-395 VESNCQFN
+395 VESTYKYN

-436 YHLPNADLVV
+436 YHLPKVDLVV

-476 SYLQERLASLGTAD
+476 SRLQEQLSSIRTAD

-495 SMSRELGVFVPD
+495 SMTRELGIFVPE
-507 ISDMSMQRHISYNIN
+507 ISDMSMQRHISYNID
-522 GAATDTTYICIISF
+522 GTPTDTIYICIIKF
-536 RDDLEA
+536 ADNMEK
-542 EPDMDLIKHWLTNR
+542 EPDIDLIRHWLNNR
-556 TGASNI
+556 TGVSDI
-562 QILVK
+562 KILFE

>member
-1 MLNPKKMPTF
+1 
-11 APLKRREIRDGYGR
+11 
-25 MAEWSN
+25 
-31 AAVLKTVDLHGSGGS
+31 
-46 NPSSSARI
+46 
-54 GSFLRSDFFF
+54 
-64 QVAYTPGPARST
+64 
-76 DLFLVYSVNTLT
+76 
-88 PFAMARVL
+88 
-96 SALLKFYLSLHTTKT
+96 
-111 NGIKMD
+111 MD
-117 KNKVTEFLKH
+117 KNTVIDFVKFKVLK
-127 RVLERF
+127 RF

-157 TNLWVLIFAIF
+157 SNLWVLIFAIF

-193 PIIGMGYSMGVYDFR
+193 PIIGMGYSMGVYDFA

-215 NFLIMIVVSLATSA
+215 NFLVMIVVSLVTSA
-229 LFFTL
+229 IFFTL
-234 PLITTT
+234 PLITST

-302 QFRFMLGALYLFTIN
+302 QFRFVLGALYLFTIN
-317 SLFIALA
+317 SIFIALA
-324 SFIVTRIMKF
+324 SFIVTRVMKF
-334 KMIGEIEEHRLKKL
+334 QMIGELEQDKLRKLK
-348 QNLMILVIV
+348 NAMIAVIIV
-357 LVTLPSVL
+357 VTLPSIL
-365 IAVSII
+365 IAISII
-371 QRSSFE
+371 QRSAFE
-377 ANYKKFVDE
+377 SNYKHFVSE

-395 VESNCQFN
+395 VESSADYK

-418 EPLSDN
+418 EPLPEN

-436 YHLPNADLVV
+436 YHLPKVDLVV

-476 SYLQERLASLGTAD
+476 SRLQEQLSSIRTAD

-495 SMSRELGVFVPD
+495 NMTRELGIFVPQ
-507 ISDMSMQRHISYNIN
+507 IKDMSLQRHVSYDID
-522 GAATDTTYICIISF
+522 GVPTDTMYICIFSF
-536 RDDLEA
+536 KEDMEN
-542 EPDMDLIKHWLTNR
+542 EPDIDLIKHWLNNR
-556 TGASNI
+556 TGVSNI
-562 QILVK
+562 RLLFE

>member
-1 MLNPKKMPTF
+1 
-11 APLKRREIRDGYGR
+11 
-25 MAEWSN
+25 
-31 AAVLKTVDLHGSGGS
+31 
-46 NPSSSARI
+46 
-54 GSFLRSDFFF
+54 
-64 QVAYTPGPARST
+64 
-76 DLFLVYSVNTLT
+76 
-88 PFAMARVL
+88 
-96 SALLKFYLSLHTTKT
+96 
-111 NGIKMD
+111 MD

-139 ASQEEVNSNIQKG
+139 ASQEEVNSNIHKG

-193 PIIGMGYSMGVYDFR
+193 PIIGMGYSMGVYDFN

-215 NFLIMIVVSLATSA
+215 NFLFMIVVSLITSA
-229 LFFTL
+229 VFFTL
-234 PLITTT
+234 PLITST

-317 SLFIALA
+317 SIFIALA
-324 SFIVTRIMKF
+324 SFIVTRVMNF
-334 KMIGEIEEHRLKKL
+334 KMIGELEPDKLKKL
-348 QNLMILVIV
+348 KRAMVAVIII
-357 LVTLPSVL
+357 VTLPSVL
-365 IAVSII
+365 IAISII
-371 QRSSFE
+371 QRSAFE
-377 ANYKKFVDE
+377 ANYRNFVDE
-386 AFNYDNTFV
+386 AFKYDNTFV
-395 VESNCQFN
+395 VESKYEYNAN
-403 PGRKKQSVIEVRLFG
+403 PRKQSVIEVRLFG

-436 YHLPNADLVV
+436 YHLPKVDLVV

-452 GGGIAITALQSNY
+452 DGGIAITALQSNY

-476 SYLQERLASLGTAD
+476 SHLQEQLSSIRTAD

-495 SMSRELGVFVPD
+495 SMTRELGIFVPE
-507 ISDMSMQRHISYNIN
+507 INDMSLQRHISYNTD
-522 GAATDTTYICIISF
+522 GAATDTAYICIISF
-536 RDDLEA
+536 RDGTDIQ
-542 EPDMDLIKHWLTNR
+542 PKIDLIKDWLTKR
-556 TGASNI
+556 AGATNI
-562 QILVK
+562 NILVK

>member
-1 MLNPKKMPTF
+1 
-11 APLKRREIRDGYGR
+11 
-25 MAEWSN
+25 
-31 AAVLKTVDLHGSGGS
+31 
-46 NPSSSARI
+46 
-54 GSFLRSDFFF
+54 
-64 QVAYTPGPARST
+64 
-76 DLFLVYSVNTLT
+76 
-88 PFAMARVL
+88 
-96 SALLKFYLSLHTTKT
+96 
-111 NGIKMD
+111 MD

-139 ASQEEVNSNIQKG
+139 ASQEEVNSNIHKG

-193 PIIGMGYSMGVYDFR
+193 PIIGMGYSMGVYDFN

-215 NFLIMIVVSLATSA
+215 NFLFMIVVSLITSA
-229 LFFTL
+229 IFFTL
-234 PLITTT
+234 PLITST

-294 VGYGLATF
+294 VGYGLATL

-317 SLFIALA
+317 SIFIALA
-324 SFIVTRIMKF
+324 SFIVTRVMNF
-334 KMIGEIEEHRLKKL
+334 KMIGELEPDKLKKL
-348 QNLMILVIV
+348 KRAMVAVIII
-357 LVTLPSVL
+357 VTLPSVL
-365 IAVSII
+365 IAISII
-371 QRSSFE
+371 QRSAFE
-377 ANYKKFVDE
+377 NNYRNFVDE
-386 AFNYDNTFV
+386 AFKYDNTFV
-395 VESNCQFN
+395 VESTFEYNAN
-403 PGRKKQSVIEVRLFG
+403 PRKQSVIEVRLFG

-436 YHLPNADLVV
+436 YHLPKVDLVV

-452 GGGIAITALQSNY
+452 DGGIAITALQSNY

-476 SYLQERLASLGTAD
+476 SHLQEQLSSIRTAD

-495 SMSRELGVFVPD
+495 SMTSELGIFVPE
-507 ISDMSMQRHISYNIN
+507 INDMSLQRHISYNTD
-522 GAATDTTYICIISF
+522 GAATDTAYICIISF
-536 RDDLEA
+536 RDGTDIQ
-542 EPDMDLIKHWLTNR
+542 PKIDLIKDWLTKR
-556 TGASNI
+556 AGATNVN
-562 QILVK
+562 ILVK

>member
-1 MLNPKKMPTF
+1 
-11 APLKRREIRDGYGR
+11 
-25 MAEWSN
+25 
-31 AAVLKTVDLHGSGGS
+31 
-46 NPSSSARI
+46 
-54 GSFLRSDFFF
+54 
-64 QVAYTPGPARST
+64 
-76 DLFLVYSVNTLT
+76 
-88 PFAMARVL
+88 
-96 SALLKFYLSLHTTKT
+96 
-111 NGIKMD
+111 MD

-127 RVLERF
+127 RVLDRF

-193 PIIGMGYSMGVYDFR
+193 PIIGMGYSMGVYDFN

-215 NFLIMIVVSLATSA
+215 NFLFMIVVSLITSA
-229 LFFTL
+229 VFFTL
-234 PLITTT
+234 PLITST

-317 SLFIALA
+317 SIFIALA
-324 SFIVTRIMKF
+324 SFIVTRVMKF
-334 KMIGEIEEHRLKKL
+334 KMIGELEPDKLKKL
-348 QNLMILVIV
+348 KRAMVAVIII
-357 LVTLPSVL
+357 VTLPSVL
-365 IAVSII
+365 IAISII
-371 QRSSFE
+371 QRSAFE
-377 ANYKKFVDE
+377 ANYRNFVDE
-386 AFNYDNTFV
+386 AFKYDNTFV
-395 VESNCQFN
+395 VESKYEYNAN
-403 PGRKKQSVIEVRLFG
+403 PRKQSVIEVRLFG
-418 EPLSDN
+418 EPLSEN

-436 YHLPNADLVV
+436 YHLPKVDLVV

-452 GGGIAITALQSNY
+452 DGGIAITALQSNY

-476 SYLQERLASLGTAD
+476 SHLQEQLSSLRTAD

-495 SMSRELGVFVPD
+495 SMTRELGIFVPE
-507 ISDMSMQRHISYNIN
+507 INDMSLQRHISYNTD
-522 GAATDTTYICIISF
+522 GAATDTAYICIISF
-536 RDDLEA
+536 RDGTDIQ
-542 EPDMDLIKHWLTNR
+542 PKIDLIKDWLTKR
-556 TGASNI
+556 AGATNI
-562 QILVK
+562 NILVK